1 MADSKIKKVI
11 IPKSKLPSV
20 SGNEKGY
27 TVRYR
32 IVSEDKNRTS
42 HWSAQ
47 YKLGVQN
54 QTPINYAI
62 SVDTTGK
69 IINVVWTPPT
79 GSTSTFD
86 VYVKW
91 GSQDWVSV
99 GQVLSPNYSALVPT
113 GSTSVKVAVQVPTYP
128 KNRFAFATLFET
140 PATSVVV

>member
-11 IPKSKLPSV
+11 IPKSKLPSI
-20 SGNEKGY
+20 SGNEQGY

-42 HWSAQ
+42 HWSTQ

-54 QTPINYAI
+54 QTPISYAI
-62 SVDTTGK
+62 SLDTTGK
-69 IINVVWTPPT
+69 IINVVWTPLAE
-79 GSTSTFD
+79 STSIFD

-91 GSQDWVSV
+91 GSQDWKFV
-99 GQVLSPNYSALVPT
+99 GQVLSPNYSALVPN